1 MQVVL
6 ASHNAHKL
14 DELRR
19 IIGPLVPEIE
29 LISYIGPEPIENGST
44 FTQNALLKARAAAEH
59 TGLPAIADDSGIAVD
74 ILGGS
79 PGIFSARWS
88 GPEKDDRHNLELLLW
103 QLSDVDDEHRQA
115 EFVCAAALALPS
127 GDEDVRLGRWRGTIL
142 REPSGSGGFGY
153 DPIFQPDGYPI
164 SSAELSRDEKDAVSH
179 RALAF
184 QSLVPLLQALV
195 KAHD

>member
-29 LISYIGPEPIENGST
+29 LISYIGPEPIENGAT
-44 FTQNALLKARAAAEH
+44 FAQNALLKARAAAEH
-59 TGLPAIADDSGIAVD
+59 TGLPALADDSGIAVD

-88 GPEKDDRHNLELLLW
+88 GPEKDDRQNLELLLW

-184 QSLVPLLQALV
+184 QALVPLLQALV

>member
-184 QSLVPLLQALV
+184 QALVPLLQALV